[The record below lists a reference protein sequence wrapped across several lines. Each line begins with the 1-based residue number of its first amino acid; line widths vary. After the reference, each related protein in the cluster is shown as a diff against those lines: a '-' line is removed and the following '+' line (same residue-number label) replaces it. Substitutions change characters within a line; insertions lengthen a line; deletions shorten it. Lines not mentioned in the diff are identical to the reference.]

1 MKRSS
6 HRSSGCRSGG
16 FTLLELLL
24 SLGLTAML
32 LGLLSTGVYVVAQDW
47 NRESDRLDESL
58 DEALTVLQIDR
69 ALHGAF
75 PHSYADMETLARLV
89 YFEGQDD
96 FISFVS
102 TVSPQRSPGL
112 MAWQLSNEDEGVMLR
127 LAPAFADNPT
137 RRLEEAEPILLLPNY
152 RVEFSYLY
160 TELDGNRRWQ
170 DEWSG
175 EQMQSLPLAAHVLFT
190 PLDDDDGRLQELE
203 VLARILN
210 NEHRNLRPTPLQAP
224 L

>member
-6 HRSSGCRSGG
+6 HQSSGSRTGG

-112 MAWQLSNEDEGVMLR
+112 MACQLANEDEGVMLR

-190 PLDDDDGRLQELE
+190 PLDDDAGRLQELE

>member
-1 MKRSS
+1 M
-6 HRSSGCRSGG
+6 
-16 FTLLELLL
+16 L

-89 YFEGQDD
+89 YFEDQDD